1 MGQPGKEKEEMSD
14 RVKIILLLSWGLFLL
29 SVLIVIWRAW

>member
-1 MGQPGKEKEEMSD
+1 MGGSMSD

-29 SVLIVIWRAW
+29 SSIIVIWRAW